1 MEKLADDTIESFMNA
16 IEERLAEGQKNKIPF
31 SRFLEEKMDIFDYS
45 NTSLA
50 KKVFHR
56 VEKKKE
62 GAVTYVPV
70 TRQAI
75 GAWLRGSMPS
85 SRDIYVTLGMAFEMG
100 LEEIN
105 HILLETYMGYGL
117 YCKNI
122 DDALWIALINGL
134 FSIDAFEEVREKIEQ
149 ILEENTEQNSRSL
162 ATMDLWVMLS
172 EAKTLEEF
180 FNLIRLYRDEFRDG
194 ARKFGQCLEEVIE
207 EEYGYYDKAAWFL
220 RDIGCLHC
228 EAQFSKIRAG
238 KAVVTREWLLRFCIA
253 LQPTYES
260 IEKLLAKAQME
271 PLGITPAEVIIEMIA
286 KYKSN
291 SVANSQE
298 IWIMIES
305 AAERLRQKG
314 YEIEEDLCRKYNSV
328 YELPVAQK
336 WWFSFCIGKQLL
348 QNEKN
353 REFGYEKNGYCRF
366 AMVDK
371 LLFDDMNRNKKNVS
385 FKKSAAEYMKEG
397 ISDWKNIKVQKIPA
411 LSIEKNYVPDALD
424 MEKFS
429 DYCYVRR
436 PSRFT
441 KDFLRNDVYFY
452 AAVLYSVWTGK
463 CYQKENEEQNVDE
476 LRKEFEKNTLY
487 AQELSQIFDAVLG
500 GEENSW
506 DWDLASV
513 TEAVAKIRQYQ

>member
-1 MEKLADDTIESFMNA
+1 MERLADDTIEAFMNA
-16 IEERLAEGQKNKIPF
+16 IEERLAEGEKNKIPF
-31 SRFLEEKMDIFDYS
+31 SRFLEEKMDALDYS

-56 VEKKKE
+56 AEKKKE
-62 GAVTYVPV
+62 GRVTYVPV

-134 FSIDAFEEVREKIEQ
+134 FPIDSFENVREKIEEL
-149 ILEENTEQNSRSL
+149 LEENTQQSSRSL
-162 ATMDLWVMLS
+162 ATLDLWVMLS

-180 FNLIRLYRDEFRDG
+180 YDLIRMYRDEFRDG
-194 ARKFGQCLEEVIE
+194 TRKFGQCLEEVIE

-286 KYKSN
+286 RYKSN

-314 YEIEEDLCRKYNSV
+314 YEIEEDLCRKYNAV
-328 YELPVAQK
+328 YELPAEQK

-348 QNEKN
+348 ENEKN
-353 REFGYEKNGYCRF
+353 KEFGYEKNGYCRF

-371 LLFDDMNRNKKNVS
+371 LLFDDMNRNKKNTS
-385 FKKSAAEYMKEG
+385 FKKSASEYMKEG
-397 ISDWKNIKVQKIPA
+397 ISDWRESPFQTIPA
-411 LSIEKNYVPDALD
+411 LSIEKKYVPDALD
-424 MEKFS
+424 MEKFEE
-429 DYCYVRR
+429 YCYVRR

-441 KDFLRNDVYFY
+441 KDFLRNDMYFY
-452 AAVLYSVWTGK
+452 AAVLYSVWTGR
-463 CYQKENEEQNVDE
+463 CYQRENGEQNVEDLRREFAKNNLDAGE
-476 LRKEFEKNTLY
+476 LLNVLEQILG
-487 AQELSQIFDAVLG
+487 QEEAEWECNLDFMV
-500 GEENSW
+500 
-506 DWDLASV
+506 
-513 TEAVAKIRQYQ
+513 EAVAKVRENQ

>member
-1 MEKLADDTIESFMNA
+1 MNA
-16 IEERLAEGQKNKIPF
+16 IEERLAKSQENKIPF
-31 SRFLEEKMDIFDYS
+31 SRFLEEKMDALDYS

-50 KKVFHR
+50 KKVYHR
-56 VEKKKE
+56 VERKKD
-62 GAVTYVPV
+62 GTVSYLPV

-85 SRDIYVTLGMAFEMG
+85 SREIYVTLGMAFDMD

-105 HILLETYMGYGL
+105 HVLLENYMGYGL

-134 FSIDAFEEVREKIEQ
+134 FTIDSFEQVREHIEQ
-149 ILEENTEQNSRSL
+149 LLEKNEDEEETRSL
-162 ATMDLWVMLS
+162 ATMDLWLMLS
-172 EAKTLEEF
+172 EAKTLDEF
-180 FNLIRLYRDEFRDG
+180 YQLIIDYRDEFRDG

-260 IEKLLAKAQME
+260 IEKLLAKAQMA

-286 KYKSN
+286 RYKSG

-298 IWIMIES
+298 IWVMIES
-305 AAERLRQKG
+305 AAQRLREKG
-314 YEIEEDLCRKYNSV
+314 YEIEEDLCRKYNSI
-328 YELPVAQK
+328 YELPALQK

-348 QNEKN
+348 ENEG
-353 REFGYEKNGYCRF
+353 RRDYGYEKNGYCRF
-366 AMVDK
+366 AMTDK
-371 LLFDDMNRNKKNVS
+371 VLFDDMNRLKKNS
-385 FKKSAAEYMKEG
+385 AFKKSAADNAGLEQDGWE
-397 ISDWKNIKVQKIPA
+397 SLAFQEIPSLA
-411 LSIEKNYVPDALD
+411 VVKNYVPDPLD
-424 MEKFS
+424 MEKFE

-436 PSRFT
+436 PSRFSR
-441 KDFLRNDVYFY
+441 DFVRNDIYFY
-452 AAVLYSVWTGK
+452 CALLYSVWTGK
-463 CYQKENEEQNVDE
+463 CFTKEEVGEKVEEVAFE
-476 LRKEFEKNTLY
+476 LDRE
-487 AQELSQIFDAVLG
+487 G
-500 GEENSW
+500 GRGEELIQILR
-506 DWDLASV
+506 DILAAEEITAKTDLSGAVS
-513 TEAVAKIRQYQ
+513 AVAKVKFQQ